1 MTPTVIV
8 IGTSLGGLEA
18 LGVLL
23 KGLPTRFPVPI
34 AVVQHRA
41 RVEDSGFERLL
52 ASQTTLAVV
61 EANDKDPLE
70 PGRVYVAPADYHL
83 LLEASSLALSTAA
96 PASYARPSID
106 VLFESAAD
114 AHGASV
120 VGVILTGSNHD
131 GARGCQ
137 RIKAKGG
144 RVCVQDPATAHSSAM
159 PKAAIAAVAVDAIL
173 PLGEIGAYLLELCS
187 GPDS

>member
-1 MTPTVIV
+1 MTPTVVV

-18 LGVLL
+18 LSVLL
-23 KGLPTRFPVPI
+23 KALPRDFPVPI
-34 AVVQHRA
+34 AIVQHRA

-52 ASQTTLAVV
+52 ASQSALPVV
-61 EANDKDPLE
+61 EANDKDSLE

-83 LLEASSLALSTAA
+83 LLERSSLALSTAA

-120 VGVILTGSNHD
+120 VGLILTGSNHD
-131 GARGCQ
+131 GALGCQ
-137 RIKAKGG
+137 RIKARGG
-144 RVCVQDPATAHSSAM
+144 RVFVQDPDTAQSSAM
-159 PKAAIAAVAVDAIL
+159 PRAALAATKVDAVL
-173 PLGEIGAYLLELCS
+173 PLGELGAHLSKLCRCR
-187 GPDS
+187 